1 MGAIRNT
8 VLVTG
13 LAAIGV
19 VAVVAVRTATFRAPT
34 EVGAGEVRVAAPP
47 PIDNAQAARHL
58 GEAVRFLTVSH
69 QDPARDDPAQW
80 EGLHRWIETTYPAA
94 SRAMSRA
101 TVGGRSLV
109 WRWRGSNPA
118 LEPIILMAHQD
129 VVPVTEGTEGAW
141 RRAPFS
147 GEIAEGAVWGRG
159 SVDDKGSL
167 VAIFE
172 ALDSLAAHGF
182 APRRTI
188 YVVSGEDEE
197 AGGRGAQAAAAYLK
211 ARGVMALFTLDEGD
225 LVVGDYPVSGGPVA
239 LVGVAEKGYA
249 TLRVTAKSAGGHS
262 SMPPKDTGVITL
274 SRALIA
280 IAAHPAPL
288 RLGGPTEQMLQAIA
302 PRASPV
308 VKVAAANTW
317 LFRPLLTSVIAA
329 SPAGAAMLHTTIA
342 PTMLEGSPKEN
353 VLPQAASG
361 WINYRIAPGDTS
373 AAVISRA
380 KAAVGA
386 LPVALEWISPPREPS
401 PVSST
406 ASQGWK
412 LVAAVAANVTR
423 APVAPGLVV
432 AGTDSRSLQ
441 IVSHDVYRFQPLVL
455 GMGEVEMIHGTNEH
469 MTLANL
475 ALMTGFYA
483 RLVATA
489 AG

>member
-1 MGAIRNT
+1 MRAVT
-8 VLVTG
+8 VRPGTSDSLQVTDVKDPTPGPGELLVSG
-13 LAAIGV
+13 LSIGV
-19 VAVVAVRTATFRAPT
+19 CGTDKEIVA
-34 EVGAGEVRVAAPP
+34 GNYGWAPP
-47 PIDNAQAARHL
+47 GRDRLVL
-58 GEAVRFLTVSH
+58 GHESL
-69 QDPARDDPAQW
+69 
-80 EGLHRWIETTYPAA
+80 
-94 SRAMSRA
+94 
-101 TVGGRSLV
+101 GRV
-109 WRWRGSNPA
+109 
-118 LEPIILMAHQD
+118 EH
-129 VVPVTEGTEGAW
+129 
-141 RRAPFS
+141 APDSSEFS
-147 GEIAEGAVWGRG
+147 
-159 SVDDKGSL
+159 
-167 VAIFE
+167 
-172 ALDSLAAHGF
+172 
-182 APRRTI
+182 
-188 YVVSGEDEE
+188 
-197 AGGRGAQAAAAYLK
+197 
-211 ARGVMALFTLDEGD
+211 EGD

-455 GMGEVEMIHGTNEH
+455 CMGEVEMIHGTNEH